1 MPRLRATASATA
13 LLVSF
18 CLSAGC
24 DGSATARHKEVGEG
38 RTGYSG
44 PLVKDAWSG
53 IGAVHS
59 RLEMKQVERFPDR
72 SVLRLYVT
80 NLGTE
85 SERIEFPASA
95 TDQNIDFRLVDPVGR
110 KAYMPLMNADDESVG
125 SEPSFSD
132 PASRTVYRGVTF
144 DAGVFGRIPG
154 VPVR

>member
-1 MPRLRATASATA
+1 M
-13 LLVSF
+13 
-18 CLSAGC
+18 
-24 DGSATARHKEVGEG
+24 
-38 RTGYSG
+38 
-44 PLVKDAWSG
+44 
-53 IGAVHS
+53 HS

-72 SVLRLYVT
+72 SVLRFYVT
-80 NLGTE
+80 DLGTE

-125 SEPSFSD
+125 SD
-132 PASRTVYRGVTF
+132 PASRTVYRGVRSVTF